1 MFLTKR
7 LFALAALA
15 ALATGVAL
23 PVRADEPKP
32 AAPAA
37 PAEPVQGRAID
48 LVICLDVSGSMDG
61 LIESAKIQLWN
72 VVNDLARIK
81 PTPNLRVGLYS
92 YGATRF
98 DAKKGWVNKEVD
110 LTDDLDE
117 VYKALN
123 GLRTGGGD
131 ELVARVTK
139 AALDEQKWSTEK
151 GALKLVFVC
160 GNEPVNQDKTVNL
173 SDVAEQAK
181 KAGVL
186 VNTVYCKWGHD
197 GEIAAWAEFAAS
209 CKGKQVVI
217 DQNRAAKEVIVK
229 TEFDDQIIK
238 LGEALNKTYV
248 TYGKDGVNKA
258 LNQLKQDQNAA
269 DLKPAAPGAGAGAA
283 IARAESKA
291 SELYRNAGWD
301 LIDRMKEKDFD
312 LKKLKDEELP
322 EELKKLK
329 PEERETYLKK
339 KATEREELKKK
350 IADLSAQ
357 RAKKVAEEKA
367 KQPKNEQEKA
377 LDEAL
382 KSIIQEQVKK

>member
-7 LFALAALA
+7 LFALAAVA
-15 ALATGVAL
+15 ALAACVVL

-32 AAPAA
+32 AAPAQ
-37 PAEPVQGRAID
+37 PVEAAKGRAID

-81 PTPNLRVGLYS
+81 PTPNLRVGLYA

-151 GALKLVFVC
+151 GALKMVFVC
-160 GNEPVNQDKTVNL
+160 GNEPVNQDKQVNL
-173 SDVAEQAK
+173 SDVADQAK

-197 GEIAAWAEFAAS
+197 NEVAAWAEFAAS

-217 DQNRAAKEVIVK
+217 DQNKAAKEVIVK

-238 LGEALNKTYV
+238 LGDELNKTYV
-248 TYGKDGVNKA
+248 AYGKGGADKA
-258 LNQLKQDQNAA
+258 LNQLKQDQNAGA
-269 DLKPAAPGAGAGAA
+269 LKPAGPGGAPAAA

-312 LKKLKDEELP
+312 LKKLKEEDLP
-322 EELKKLK
+322 KELKELK

-382 KSIIQEQVKK
+382 KSVIQEQVKN

>member
-1 MFLTKR
+1 
-7 LFALAALA
+7 
-15 ALATGVAL
+15 
-23 PVRADEPKP
+23 
-32 AAPAA
+32 
-37 PAEPVQGRAID
+37 VQGQAGRHRPEPGRE
-48 LVICLDVSGSMDG
+48 GS
-61 LIESAKIQLWN
+61 A
-72 VVNDLARIK
+72 
-81 PTPNLRVGLYS
+81 
-92 YGATRF
+92 
-98 DAKKGWVNKEVD
+98 
-110 LTDDLDE
+110 
-117 VYKALN
+117 
-123 GLRTGGGD
+123 
-131 ELVARVTK
+131 
-139 AALDEQKWSTEK
+139 
-151 GALKLVFVC
+151 
-160 GNEPVNQDKTVNL
+160 
-173 SDVAEQAK
+173 
-181 KAGVL
+181 
-186 VNTVYCKWGHD
+186 
-197 GEIAAWAEFAAS
+197 
-209 CKGKQVVI
+209 
-217 DQNRAAKEVIVK
+217 
-229 TEFDDQIIK
+229 
-238 LGEALNKTYV
+238 
-248 TYGKDGVNKA
+248 NKA
-258 LNQLKQDQNAA
+258 LNQLAQDKNAL

>member
-197 GEIAAWAEFAAS
+197 QEIAPWAEFAAS

-238 LGEALNKTYV
+238 LGEELNKTYV
-248 TYGKDGVNKA
+248 AYGKDGVNKA

-291 SELYRNAGWD
+291 SELYKNAGWD

-312 LKKLKDEELP
+312 LKKLKDEDLP
-322 EELKKLK
+322 KELKELK
-329 PEERETYLKK
+329 PEEREAYLKK
-339 KATEREELKKK
+339 KATERDELKKK